1 MHYFSDDL
9 INIKHFDPIKIKKDE
24 NSYKMF
30 YLPYWIR
37 EDQRPKVDNNY
48 SANLLYL
55 TINKMNG

>member
-1 MHYFSDDL
+1 M
-9 INIKHFDPIKIKKDE
+9 KIHTKC
-24 NSYKMF
+24 F